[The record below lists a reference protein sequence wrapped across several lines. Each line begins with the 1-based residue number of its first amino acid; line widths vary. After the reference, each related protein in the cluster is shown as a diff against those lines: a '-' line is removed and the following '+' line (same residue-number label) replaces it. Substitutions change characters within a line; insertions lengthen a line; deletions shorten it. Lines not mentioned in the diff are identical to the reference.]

1 MQRQARAAQNS
12 QHWAPLKPAAQK
24 TPVMFHGA
32 SKNKFYFDDMFLWWV
47 LGWKQKVSTSAT
59 LKVQLSRVSRCTY
72 SLLINN
78 ISHWPYQLSL
88 MLSSFIIHWII
99 FNEILCFMMEQVLTH
114 DTLYIMLD
122 MQVWYI
128 WHINSLNMTFN
139 TLFNINL
146 LYVHK

>member
-78 ISHWPYQLSL
+78 IS
-88 MLSSFIIHWII
+88 
-99 FNEILCFMMEQVLTH
+99 LTGG
-114 DTLYIMLD
+114 DNY
-122 MQVWYI
+122 
-128 WHINSLNMTFN
+128 
-139 TLFNINL
+139 
-146 LYVHK
+146 